1 MKKRTLVFTLLLGIV
16 CILITIDIGSA
27 AETPHKPGSKE
38 RVDYCKAEVL
48 SCSKEAK
55 SFCQNGPQDGH
66 SRGRLNS
73 CITNRLRSCN
83 SLFGPTSNCK
93 TRKQTGNLRKKFKQS
108 LPPGGGASKLAPSG
122 RLPNSNINKKQQ
134 RNRSSSVTNSGDSG
148 PKPIGTRRRHPNGTI
163 THSPAPTGAVRS
175 TKKRS
180 LRNLPSKV
188 PGALDRIGGT
198 ENVAPDLI
206 IASHKFCIP
215 RGPKGATVTI
225 KNIGTS
231 RSRPWYLNHSQYL
244 NNGASKIKK
253 GPPLNPGQSHEVSLK
268 IFRKSPEG
276 RRYFF
281 NVYETEGDPIG
292 LNRGSLT
299 ESDISNNIYRGKC
312 IY

>member
-38 RVDYCKAEVL
+38 RADYCKAEVL

-55 SFCQNGPQDGH
+55 SFCQSGPQDGH

-73 CITNRLRSCN
+73 CITDRLRSCN

-93 TRKQTGNLRKKFKQS
+93 TRKQNGRLRGKFKQS
-108 LPPGGGASKLAPSG
+108 LPRGGAALKLAPRG
-122 RLPNSNINKKQQ
+122 RSSNSNINMKQQ
-134 RNRSSSVTNSGDSG
+134 RNRSSS
-148 PKPIGTRRRHPNGTI
+148 
-163 THSPAPTGAVRS
+163 APTGAVSS

-180 LRNLPSKV
+180 LRGLPSKV

-198 ENVAPDLI
+198 ANVAPDLI

-231 RSRPWYLNHSQYL
+231 RSRPWYLNHSQYI

-253 GPPLNPGQSHEVSLK
+253 GPPLNPGQSHEVILK
-268 IFRKSPEG
+268 IFRKSPDG

-299 ESDISNNIYRGKC
+299 ESDISNNIYRGRC